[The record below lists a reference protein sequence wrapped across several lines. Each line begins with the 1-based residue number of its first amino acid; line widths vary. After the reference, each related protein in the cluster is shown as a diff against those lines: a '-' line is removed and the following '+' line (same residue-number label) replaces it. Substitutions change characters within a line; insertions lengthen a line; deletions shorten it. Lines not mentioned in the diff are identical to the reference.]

1 MKLSPKCHTSG
12 TTLVEVLVATLL
24 LASFFASLFEANAVC
39 LRFIAASKQS
49 VGAIEAVQ
57 ARAEVF
63 RNLAFSDLI
72 SASTAN
78 PGKLATGYVQNSVLK
93 NPDGSA
99 NRANA
104 SDFVKS
110 ATEVVKISAYPTANG
125 VTQMTL
131 KQDGTVSLDST
142 ATSSPTPTLV
152 KVDISQ
158 TWTQVLG
165 GRQRTEQTSLI
176 ISDGTKK

>member
-1 MKLSPKCHTSG
+1 VKLTPKTRLSG
-12 TTLVEVLVATLL
+12 TTLVEVLVAASL
-24 LASFFASLFEANAVC
+24 LATFFASLFEANALC

-63 RNLAFSDLI
+63 RNSAFSDLTTT
-72 SASTAN
+72 S
-78 PGKLATGYVQNSVLK
+78 YVQNLL
-93 NPDGSA
+93 GTAA
-99 NRANA
+99 NT
-104 SDFVKS
+104 SDFVKV

-125 VTQMTL
+125 VTQMTRATN
-131 KQDGTVSLDST
+131 GTVSLNST
-142 ATSSPTPTLV
+142 ATSLGSTLV

-158 TWTQVLG
+158 SWTAVLG

-176 ISDGTKK
+176 ISNGTKK

>member
-1 MKLSPKCHTSG
+1 MKLSPKTHTSG
-12 TTLVEVLVATLL
+12 TTLVEILVATLL

-49 VGAIEAVQ
+49 VGAIEVVQ

-63 RNLAFSDLI
+63 RNLRFTDLTTT
-72 SASTAN
+72 S
-78 PGKLATGYVQNSVLK
+78 YVQNLLTTA
-93 NPDGSA
+93 A
-99 NRANA
+99 NT
-104 SDFVKS
+104 SDFAKS

-125 VTQMTL
+125 VTQMTRATN
-131 KQDGTVSLDST
+131 GTVSLDST
-142 ATSSPTPTLV
+142 ATSLGSTLV

-158 TWTQVLG
+158 SWTAVLG

-176 ISDGTKK
+176 ISNGTKK